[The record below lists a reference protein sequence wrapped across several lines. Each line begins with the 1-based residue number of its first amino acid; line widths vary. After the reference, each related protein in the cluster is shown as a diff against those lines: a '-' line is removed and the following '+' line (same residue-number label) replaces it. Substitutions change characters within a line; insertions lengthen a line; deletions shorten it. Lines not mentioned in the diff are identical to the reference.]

1 MISQQQRE
9 KLENQQYRVVG
20 NHSAV
25 SVCHWCK
32 QSLREEGH
40 CYKQK
45 FYGIQSHRCLQM
57 TPALICNQRCVHCWR
72 DHSLFSEEA
81 EENWDNP
88 EEIIEGSIE
97 AQREL
102 LSGFGAH
109 APEKKFEEAMH
120 PNQVAISLTGEPTL
134 YPKLPE
140 LVKQFHRRGFTTF
153 LVTNGTRPEMLT
165 KLRRKELPTNLYIS
179 VEATDKESYRQ
190 LCKPLINDGWQKVNE
205 SLTTLQEL
213 ETTTVIRI
221 TALKGLNMDQAQR
234 FGELIER
241 SGSTYVEVKGYM
253 YLGHSRQRLEEQNMP
268 KHSEVKQFAQRIA
281 DSSNYELKDEKK
293 ESNVVLLSL

>member
-1 MISQQQRE
+1 MVDRRARD

-20 NHSAV
+20 NHSTV
-25 SVCHWCK
+25 SICHWCK
-32 QSLREEGH
+32 QSLREEGY

-72 DHSLFSEEA
+72 DHSLLSKEV
-81 EENWDNP
+81 EENWNEP

-109 APEKKFEEAMH
+109 APEEKFEEAMH

-134 YPKLPE
+134 YPKLPKLIE
-140 LVKQFHRRGFTTF
+140 GFHKRDFTTF
-153 LVTNGTRPEMLT
+153 LVTNGTKPEMIER
-165 KLRRKELPTNLYIS
+165 LREKGLPTNLYIS
-179 VEATDKESYRQ
+179 VEATDKGSYQQ
-190 LCKPLINDGWQKVNE
+190 LCKPLIDNGWQKIKA
-205 SLTTLQEL
+205 SLDLLKGLDTTS
-213 ETTTVIRI
+213 VVRI
-221 TALKGLNMDQAQR
+221 TAIKGLNMDQAER
-234 FGELIER
+234 FGDLIDNAD
-241 SGSTYVEVKGYM
+241 STYVEVKGYM
-253 YLGHSRQRLEEQNMP
+253 YVGKSRQRLEEQNMP
-268 KHSEVKQFAQRIA
+268 KHGEVKQFAQRIA
-281 DSSNYELKDEKK
+281 DSSNYKVKDEKK